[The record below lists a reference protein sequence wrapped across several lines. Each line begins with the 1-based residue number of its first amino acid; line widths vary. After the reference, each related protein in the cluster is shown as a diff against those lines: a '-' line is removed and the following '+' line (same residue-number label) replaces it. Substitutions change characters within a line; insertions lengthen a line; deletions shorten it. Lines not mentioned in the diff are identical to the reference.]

1 LRPVCSDCH
10 EPHGAKLRLP
20 GDNVC
25 LQCHASEKYAAATHH
40 YHEGVSP
47 RPGCP
52 SCHMPTRTYMV
63 VDPRHDHSFRIP
75 RPYVGTGWDTECV
88 QGPQRLSALC
98 GGISRCLGGPSR
110 CRNASYGGG
119 VRPQHSCIRPR
130 KRPNCACFPS
140 VGAEPRF
147 GAKRLA
153 DPDPMVR
160 IGALDMSENS
170 SPSKLWPLAS
180 PLLSDS
186 SRGVRIRA
194 AALLAAVPTANQP
207 AADRDAFERAA
218 AEFVEA
224 QRLNADRPEAHTTL
238 RNFYAR
244 RGCGDRI
251 QDRAPAQSTVCPC
264 GGKPRRFLPATR
276 TRWRG
281 REHIALI
288 HRRDPK

>member
-1 LRPVCSDCH
+1 VLANLTPAGHFFLRTGEGFAAGVTCSDCH

-75 RPYVGTGWDTECV
+75 RPDMSVQVGTPNACKARKGFQHYAAAFHAAWVDQADAETLLTEV
-88 QGPQRLSALC
+88 ALDRSTPAFARASALTALASHLSAPNLD
-98 GGISRCLGGPSR
+98 L
-110 CRNASYGGG
+110 
-119 VRPQHSCIRPR
+119 VR
-130 KRPNCACFPS
+130 KA
-140 VGAEPRF
+140 
-147 GAKRLA
+147 LA

-194 AALLAAVPTANQP
+194 AALLP
-207 AADRDAFERAA
+207 
-218 AEFVEA
+218 
-224 QRLNADRPEAHTTL
+224 L
-238 RNFYAR
+238 RR
-244 RGCGDRI
+244 
-251 QDRAPAQSTVCPC
+251 
-264 GGKPRRFLPATR
+264 
-276 TRWRG
+276 
-281 REHIALI
+281 
-288 HRRDPK
+288 

>member
-1 LRPVCSDCH
+1 MSVQVGTPNACKARKGFQH
-10 EPHGAKLRLP
+10 
-20 GDNVC
+20 
-25 LQCHASEKYAAATHH
+25 YAAAFHAAW
-40 YHEGVSP
+40 
-47 RPGCP
+47 
-52 SCHMPTRTYMV
+52 
-63 VDPRHDHSFRIP
+63 VDQADAE
-75 RPYVGTGWDTECV
+75 TLLTEV
-88 QGPQRLSALC
+88 ALDRSTPAFARASALTALASHLSAPNLD
-98 GGISRCLGGPSR
+98 L
-110 CRNASYGGG
+110 
-119 VRPQHSCIRPR
+119 VR
-130 KRPNCACFPS
+130 KA
-140 VGAEPRF
+140 
-147 GAKRLA
+147 LA

-170 SPSKLWPLAS
+170 YPSKLWPLAS